1 MILLKKLIIH
11 FLTGNE
17 IPDVDPDKKLI
28 LPICRVCRIVWGV
41 IAGAGLGFIAYC
53 CAGFAFI
60 MFDESFNLLGL
71 GFAAAAIVCA
81 VVAVY
86 TLIRCTGRLDEAER
100 RVMKKIDFTYR
111 KK

>member
-17 IPDVDPDKKLI
+17 IPDLDPDKKLI
-28 LPICRVCRIVWGV
+28 LTICRVCRIVWGV
-41 IAGAGLGFIAYC
+41 IAGAGLGFIAYKC
-53 CAGFAFI
+53 VQYALI
-60 MFDESFNLLGL
+60 MFEENFTQLGI
-71 GFAAAAIVCA
+71 GFAAAAVVCA